1 MEGHTDRAGQQ
12 GPRQVGHQRSA
23 PGAEATAMKDVG
35 CSRMSLGFVVGQQ
48 GEDPMLGGSSVG
60 QNTLLLARGQETQPP
75 LSAFPACPFLTPQ
88 Q

>member
-1 MEGHTDRAGQQ
+1 
-12 GPRQVGHQRSA
+12 
-23 PGAEATAMKDVG
+23 
-35 CSRMSLGFVVGQQ
+35 MSLGFVVGQQ

-75 LSAFPACPFLTPQ
+75 LSAFPAYPFLTPQ